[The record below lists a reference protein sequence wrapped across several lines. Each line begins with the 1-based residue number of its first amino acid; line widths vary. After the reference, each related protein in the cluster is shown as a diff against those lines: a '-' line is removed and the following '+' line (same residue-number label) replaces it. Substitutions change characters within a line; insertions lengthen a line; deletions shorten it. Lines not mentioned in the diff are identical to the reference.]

1 MLDTP
6 RVTYNSTP
14 GITSGR
20 SRHPLIKTIVKDG
33 TIQFADVEFFTD
45 SRITLVWIQSHS
57 RSFKPFVSA
66 RAGEIQNN
74 SDPSQW
80 RHIPGEENVVDDVS
94 RGLHVKQLTGRWMNV
109 PEFLKMQ
116 GEPWPVQTPILQ
128 LGEMERRH
136 VNAVTAVSPADV
148 GNAIDMKNFSS
159 WRNLIRVTVWIRLDI
174 MRLVMVI

>member
-1 MLDTP
+1 
-6 RVTYNSTP
+6 
-14 GITSGR
+14 
-20 SRHPLIKTIVKDG
+20 
-33 TIQFADVEFFTD
+33 
-45 SRITLVWIQSHS
+45 
-57 RSFKPFVSA
+57 
-66 RAGEIQNN
+66 
-74 SDPSQW
+74 
-80 RHIPGEENVVDDVS
+80 
-94 RGLHVKQLTGRWMNV
+94 MNV

-116 GEPWPVQTPILQ
+116 GELWPVQTPILQ